1 MKFEPESRCGVSC
14 AACESFLGGGCPG
27 CIAAEKE
34 CAVTACAK
42 QKGRR
47 FCGECGEFPCEIL
60 MEYEK
65 QPGKAGCVEN
75 CRRIKAEWVKA
86 ARAGVDP
93 VSVCG
98 HHCDFCFLGQWCGG
112 CRSGYNC
119 CSFATISPDGI
130 CPQVKCADEKGLEGC
145 WLCTE
150 LDGCAKGYYG
160 NQDEYVAK
168 ATAMFIRKHGKET
181 YTEALRR
188 AVEAGENYPKSFD
201 AQGSVE
207 AALRLLEQYR

>member
-1 MKFEPESRCGVSC
+1 
-14 AACESFLGGGCPG
+14 
-27 CIAAEKE
+27 
-34 CAVTACAK
+34 
-42 QKGRR
+42 
-47 FCGECGEFPCEIL
+47 

-207 AALRLLEQYR
+207 AALHLLEQYR

>member
-1 MKFEPESRCGVSC
+1 
-14 AACESFLGGGCPG
+14 
-27 CIAAEKE
+27 
-34 CAVTACAK
+34 
-42 QKGRR
+42 
-47 FCGECGEFPCEIL
+47 

-86 ARAGVDP
+86 AWAGVDL

-145 WLCTE
+145 WICTE

>member
-168 ATAMFIRKHGKET
+168 ATAMFIRKYDKET

-207 AALRLLEQYR
+207 ATLRLLEQYR

>member
-1 MKFEPESRCGVSC
+1 MKFEPESRCGAFC
-14 AACESFLGGGCPG
+14 AA
-27 CIAAEKE
+27 
-34 CAVTACAK
+34 
-42 QKGRR
+42 
-47 FCGECGEFPCEIL
+47 FPCEIL

-65 QPGKAGCVEN
+65 QPGKAGRVEN

-93 VSVCG
+93 VSACG
-98 HHCDFCFLGQWCGG
+98 HYCNFCFLGQWCGG

-145 WLCTE
+145 CFCTE

-160 NQDEYVAK
+160 NQDEYVVK
-168 ATAMFIRKHGKET
+168 ATAMFIRKHGKEI

>member
-1 MKFEPESRCGVSC
+1 MEWMERMNRTMDYIEENLSGSIDPEQIARIM
-14 AACESFLGGGCPG
+14 ACPY
-27 CIAAEKE
+27 
-34 CAVTACAK
+34 AVF
-42 QKGRR
+42 QRG
-47 FCGECGEFPCEIL
+47 FGPI
-60 MEYEK
+60 
-65 QPGKAGCVEN
+65 
-75 CRRIKAEWVKA
+75 
-86 ARAGVDP
+86 
-93 VSVCG
+93 
-98 HHCDFCFLGQWCGG
+98 
-112 CRSGYNC
+112 
-119 CSFATISPDGI
+119 
-130 CPQVKCADEKGLEGC
+130 ADEKGLEGC

>member
-27 CIAAEKE
+27 CITAEKE

-65 QPGKAGCVEN
+65 QPGKA
-75 CRRIKAEWVKA
+75 
-86 ARAGVDP
+86 
-93 VSVCG
+93 
-98 HHCDFCFLGQWCGG
+98 
-112 CRSGYNC
+112 
-119 CSFATISPDGI
+119 
-130 CPQVKCADEKGLEGC
+130 GC

>member
-86 ARAGVDP
+86 ARAGMDP

-201 AQGSVE
+201 VQGSVE

>member
-14 AACESFLGGGCPG
+14 AA
-27 CIAAEKE
+27 
-34 CAVTACAK
+34 
-42 QKGRR
+42 
-47 FCGECGEFPCEIL
+47 FPCEIL

-188 AVEAGENYPKSFD
+188 AVEAGENYLKSFD

>member
-1 MKFEPESRCGVSC
+1 M
-14 AACESFLGGGCPG
+14 
-27 CIAAEKE
+27 
-34 CAVTACAK
+34 ACAK

-47 FCGECGEFPCEIL
+47 FCGECGGFPCEIL

-65 QPGKAGCVEN
+65 QPGKA
-75 CRRIKAEWVKA
+75 
-86 ARAGVDP
+86 
-93 VSVCG
+93 
-98 HHCDFCFLGQWCGG
+98 
-112 CRSGYNC
+112 
-119 CSFATISPDGI
+119 
-130 CPQVKCADEKGLEGC
+130 GC

>member
-1 MKFEPESRCGVSC
+1 MKFEPESRYGVSC

-34 CAVTACAK
+34 CVVMACAK

-65 QPGKAGCVEN
+65 QPGKA
-75 CRRIKAEWVKA
+75 EWVKA

-98 HHCDFCFLGQWCGG
+98 HHCVFCFLGQWCGG

-168 ATAMFIRKHGKET
+168 AMFIRKHGKET

>member
-14 AACESFLGGGCPG
+14 AA
-27 CIAAEKE
+27 
-34 CAVTACAK
+34 
-42 QKGRR
+42 
-47 FCGECGEFPCEIL
+47 FPCEIL

-65 QPGKAGCVEN
+65 QPGKAGCMEN

-86 ARAGVDP
+86 ARAGVDT

-150 LDGCAKGYYG
+150 LDGCTKGYYG

-181 YTEALRR
+181 YTEALRC

>member
-14 AACESFLGGGCPG
+14 AA
-27 CIAAEKE
+27 
-34 CAVTACAK
+34 
-42 QKGRR
+42 
-47 FCGECGEFPCEIL
+47 FPCEIL

-65 QPGKAGCVEN
+65 QPGKAGCMEN

-86 ARAGVDP
+86 ARAGVDT

-168 ATAMFIRKHGKET
+168 VTAMFIRKHGKET

>member
-1 MKFEPESRCGVSC
+1 MKFEPESRCGVFC

-160 NQDEYVAK
+160 NQDEYVVK

>member
-14 AACESFLGGGCPG
+14 AACESFLGEECPG

-47 FCGECGEFPCEIL
+47 FCGECGDFPCETL
-60 MEYEK
+60 MECEK
-65 QPGKAGCVEN
+65 QPGKTGCVEN

-130 CPQVKCADEKGLEGC
+130 CPQVKCADKKGLEGC

-188 AVEAGENYPKSFD
+188 AVETGENYPKSFD

>member
-1 MKFEPESRCGVSC
+1 M
-14 AACESFLGGGCPG
+14 
-27 CIAAEKE
+27 
-34 CAVTACAK
+34 
-42 QKGRR
+42 
-47 FCGECGEFPCEIL
+47 
-60 MEYEK
+60 
-65 QPGKAGCVEN
+65 
-75 CRRIKAEWVKA
+75 
-86 ARAGVDP
+86 DP

-145 WLCTE
+145 WLCTK

-181 YTEALRR
+181 YTEALCR
-188 AVEAGENYPKSFD
+188 AVEARENYPKSFD

>member
-1 MKFEPESRCGVSC
+1 
-14 AACESFLGGGCPG
+14 
-27 CIAAEKE
+27 
-34 CAVTACAK
+34 
-42 QKGRR
+42 
-47 FCGECGEFPCEIL
+47 

-188 AVEAGENYPKSFD
+188 ACWSNTVKGEVRAPPTLQSRPCD
-201 AQGSVE
+201 RASSPQGEPLIRKNVRCQASP
-207 AALRLLEQYR
+207 

>member
-1 MKFEPESRCGVSC
+1 MKFELESRCGVSC
-14 AACESFLGGGCPG
+14 AA
-27 CIAAEKE
+27 
-34 CAVTACAK
+34 
-42 QKGRR
+42 
-47 FCGECGEFPCEIL
+47 FPCEIL

-65 QPGKAGCVEN
+65 QLGKAGCVEN

-98 HHCDFCFLGQWCGG
+98 HHCDFCFPGQWCGD

-130 CPQVKCADEKGLEGC
+130 CPQVKYADEKGLEGC

-150 LDGCAKGYYG
+150 LDGCAKEYYG

-207 AALRLLEQYR
+207 AALRLLEHTVKGKCALHLPPFSPGLAAGPAPLKGSL

>member
-1 MKFEPESRCGVSC
+1 MYPARHFRAKSSWSMKNSRASGLVW
-14 AACESFLGGGCPG
+14 
-27 CIAAEKE
+27 
-34 CAVTACAK
+34 
-42 QKGRR
+42 
-47 FCGECGEFPCEIL
+47 IL
-60 MEYEK
+60 
-65 QPGKAGCVEN
+65 
-75 CRRIKAEWVKA
+75 
-86 ARAGVDP
+86 
-93 VSVCG
+93 
-98 HHCDFCFLGQWCGG
+98 
-112 CRSGYNC
+112 CRSVDTTAIFVFWG
-119 CSFATISPDGI
+119 SGAAAAAADITAVLLPPFSPDGI

>member
-27 CIAAEKE
+27 CITAEKE

-150 LDGCAKGYYG
+150 LDGCEKGYYG

-181 YTEALRR
+181 YTEALRC